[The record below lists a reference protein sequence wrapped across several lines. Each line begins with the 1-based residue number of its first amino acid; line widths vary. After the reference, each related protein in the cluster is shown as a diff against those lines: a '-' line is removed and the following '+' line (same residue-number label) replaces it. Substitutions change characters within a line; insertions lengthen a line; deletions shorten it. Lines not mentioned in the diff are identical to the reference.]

1 MAKVIRSLKQQVGRV
16 GDWGHV
22 VSEPVLERTALVIY
36 VPWDGAVVWLSFV
49 NTGPSPQVLFA
60 LVLPPAIWYAI
71 RWVVHG
77 RLR

>member
-1 MAKVIRSLKQQVGRV
+1 MAKVIRSLKQHAGRV

-36 VPWDGAVVWLSFV
+36 VPWAGAVVWLSFV
-49 NTGPSPQVLFA
+49 NTTPFPQVLLA

-71 RWVVHG
+71 RWVIFG